1 MITLDKVMA
10 GVRQVFGKDSH
21 KVRVIQAG
29 SSFKVEPKEM
39 IHDGVW
45 IRSENQILN
54 NVNALYYDMVC
65 EACADEADYI
75 PGLDDGEGIWT
86 LRNCKE
92 TFRWTLKNDLV

>member
-29 SSFKVEPKEM
+29 SSFKVEPKDM

-45 IRSENQILN
+45 IRSENGIENQLN
-54 NVNALYYDMVC
+54 DLYYDMVC

-75 PGLDDGEGIWT
+75 PGLDDGE
-86 LRNCKE
+86 
-92 TFRWTLKNDLV
+92 F